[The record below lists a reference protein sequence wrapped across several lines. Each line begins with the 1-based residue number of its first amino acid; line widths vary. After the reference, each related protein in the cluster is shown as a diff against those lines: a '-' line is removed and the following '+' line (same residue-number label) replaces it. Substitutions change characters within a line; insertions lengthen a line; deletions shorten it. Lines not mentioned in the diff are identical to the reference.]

1 MRFVPLLVLSLVSSM
16 AAAAT
21 PQGARRAVERA
32 YADGSAHM
40 PYDAKLGRTRI
51 LASYPKG
58 GARGAMNRSGFSA
71 PVSIVAVEIVGG
83 AQVVGQKTVKTFVVD
98 ETTGKAEE
106 WGGHYRIAATDAGL
120 SHVAIDAARSA
131 HGPNAFAA
139 PVALAPRGRA
149 VIFESYQH
157 EGPRSRILVTTD
169 GKRSTT
175 RTLRGAAPAIVKPPP
190 AAPAPPM
197 SAALRAELQAIWA
210 SATATQ

>member
-1 MRFVPLLVLSLVSSM
+1 MRFVPLLVLSLVSST
-16 AAAAT
+16 AAAAS

-40 PYDAKLGRTRI
+40 PYEAKLGRTRI

-58 GARGAMNRSGFSA
+58 GARGVDRDMAQPGVGRRDPVVPA
-71 PVSIVAVEIVGG
+71 PLLGLARGL
-83 AQVVGQKTVKTFVVD
+83 VD
-98 ETTGKAEE
+98 DERLHRLPADDLRPADDLHRDDRDRHGEASPV
-106 WGGHYRIAATDAGL
+106 HRP
-120 SHVAIDAARSA
+120 ARAA

-149 VIFESYQH
+149 VVFESYQH

-169 GKRSTT
+169 GKRSTP
-175 RTLRGAAPAIVKPPP
+175 RTLRGTAPAIVKPPP
-190 AAPAPPM
+190 APPAPPM

-210 SATATQ
+210 SATTRP